1 MAVFYRIVGSRR
13 AATAMDGEG
22 ARKMGGRWNPPGIP
36 VAYLSE
42 SRALA
47 ALEILVHTGRA
58 AAHLPWVVIEAEVPV
73 GMIEAVSLGALPEGW
88 DDIASPSVSRK
99 FGAEWVQ
106 RGKTAAILLPSAF
119 VPEERIL
126 MLNVRH
132 PDFRKLVFSAPKP
145 FLFDHRLG

>member
-1 MAVFYRIVGSRR
+1 MARFYRIVGSHR
-13 AATAMDGEG
+13 AASAMDGEG

-36 VAYLSE
+36 VAYLTD

-58 AAHLPWVVIEAEVPV
+58 AVNLRWVVIEAEVPAKI
-73 GMIEAVSLGALPEGW
+73 IESVLPEDLPAGW
-88 DDIASPSVSRK
+88 DDVVAPSVARK
-99 FGAEWVQ
+99 FGADWVQ
-106 RGKTAAILLPSAF
+106 RGESAAILLPSVI

-132 PDFRKLVFSAPKP
+132 PDFRKIVFTAPKP
-145 FLFDHRLG
+145 FFFDQRLS